1 MGKEA
6 LRFLWNELLAR
17 VPLPKL
23 PDAITAMLPLA
34 TELLLSDS
42 VLTDDVRADIQKR
55 ILQVLDNL
63 GLEGRDL

>member
-1 MGKEA
+1 
-6 LRFLWNELLAR
+6 
-17 VPLPKL
+17 
-23 PDAITAMLPLA
+23 MLPLA